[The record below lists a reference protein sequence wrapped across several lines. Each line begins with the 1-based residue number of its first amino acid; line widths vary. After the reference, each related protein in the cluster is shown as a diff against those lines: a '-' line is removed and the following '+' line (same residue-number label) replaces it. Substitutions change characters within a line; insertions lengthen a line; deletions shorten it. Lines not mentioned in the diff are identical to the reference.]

1 MNLDRT
7 FVAMNAFLV
16 GVTIA
21 TGVLHK
27 EVTETYRVVKN
38 GGVKIFYEYCIP
50 YSRLNRCK

>member
-16 GVTIA
+16 EVTIA

-27 EVTETYRVVKN
+27 EVTETYRVVKS